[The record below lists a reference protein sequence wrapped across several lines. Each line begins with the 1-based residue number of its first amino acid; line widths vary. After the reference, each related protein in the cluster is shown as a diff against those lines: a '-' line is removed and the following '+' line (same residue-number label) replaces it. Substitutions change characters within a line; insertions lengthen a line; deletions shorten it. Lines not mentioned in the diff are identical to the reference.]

1 MKFKPVVLR
10 FYTQVIIYLH
20 TTIINV
26 SWKPPDTVVHLSLP
40 DECLIPGKCLSRKG
54 TYDFDTGWSMLK
66 KTLKRKAWAHGIAN
80 YSTNFVQLL

>member
-40 DECLIPGKCLSRKG
+40 DECLIPGNVCPGKVH
-54 TYDFDTGWSMLK
+54 T
-66 KTLKRKAWAHGIAN
+66 TLTLAG
-80 YSTNFVQLL
+80 LC